1 VKLTGAFLAQAA
13 TVVDNKLDVRGG
25 VLASCRIGPDRI
37 ARLTLVVLTH
47 GQAGDKAPKLE
58 VKLVKPSGDSQSL
71 QGEIPQGAL
80 GGEIGFAVFP
90 LGIQAETNGRYVLEV
105 TSGDSSISL
114 PLTVFS

>member
-1 VKLTGAFLAQAA
+1 VILTGAFLAQAA

-25 VLASCRIGPDRI
+25 VLASCQIGP
-37 ARLTLVVLTH
+37 VLTH

-71 QGEIPQGAL
+71 QGEIPQGAI